1 MLVSTVDIFFC
12 YTIQKNEV
20 KMGGGVVLCVK
31 EDKIFGREVFCT
43 RETNADRQSSR
54 AHIGRFPSFL
64 ESRRKP
70 LLRNYA
76 FSSSRLKCQS
86 SSLIQSN
93 QSTSQQHCCPHRAHT
108 CFASRTPRALGLER
122 GVWRAMEV
130 DPSASRC
137 CTRLAFGT

>member
-1 MLVSTVDIFFC
+1 MSAVVFFV
-12 YTIQKNEV
+12 IQFKKNKY

-31 EDKIFGREVFCT
+31 EDKIFGRKVFCT